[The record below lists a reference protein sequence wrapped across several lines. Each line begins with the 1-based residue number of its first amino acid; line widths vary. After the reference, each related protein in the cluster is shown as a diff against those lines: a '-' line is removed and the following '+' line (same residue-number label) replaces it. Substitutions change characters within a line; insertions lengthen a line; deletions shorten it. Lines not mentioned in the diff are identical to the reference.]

1 MSKSECRIQ
10 YGARVRASL
19 FVHSFVILI
28 STFVIS
34 PLVRAEPPRT
44 SLWIDLVEGEPVDY
58 RTMLDDLDGVRVV
71 YLGERHTVIR
81 HHAAQAEIVAGL
93 ASRKRPLV
101 LGLEQIEAEQQ
112 PIVERFNRGGLDFE
126 KLADALQWGRRWR
139 GYEQYRP
146 VLEAARRHNV
156 PVLGLNARSETI
168 RQVARGGGVAKLAP
182 ELRRQL
188 PAEIQ
193 LDDAP
198 YRRLLE
204 LQMAV
209 HMAATPE
216 RLRPMIEAQIARDEA
231 MADTLA
237 RYLQSEQGRGRTA
250 VVICGGGHV
259 AYGLATV
266 SRVRRRMPG
275 VKDRI
280 VLFSESGDVVLSA
293 EERAAA
299 RPIQITHEQLR
310 EVGRPIADY
319 LLATEPKPGQ

>member
-1 MSKSECRIQ
+1 MLKSKCRNRH
-10 YGARVRASL
+10 GAQVRASS

-34 PLVRAEPPRT
+34 TLVRAEPPRT

-58 RTMLDDLDGVRVV
+58 RTMLDDLAGVRVV
-71 YLGERHTVIR
+71 YLGERHTVVR

-112 PIVERFNRGGLDFE
+112 PIVERFNRGELDFE

>member
-319 LLATEPKPGQ
+319 LLATEPKPGP